1 MSKHQSSL
9 EKLFL
14 DTILLKC
21 ENYVL
26 RGVASSCL
34 VKVATNN
41 KQSIQQTIMRHRRGQ
56 GHVRAIVRPA
66 TDRIRVAYLSACTC
80 CLCLQLLSLNSHNV
94 SNWYHDLLKLLEGKE
109 QSGRIIGL
117 QW

>member
-1 MSKHQSSL
+1 MSKHQPSL

-34 VKVATNN
+34 VKVATT
-41 KQSIQQTIMRHRRGQ
+41 QQQIKTNAAISAGD
-56 GHVRAIVRPA
+56 VRTVVRSL
-66 TDRIRVAYLSACTC
+66 TDRIRVTCLSACTC